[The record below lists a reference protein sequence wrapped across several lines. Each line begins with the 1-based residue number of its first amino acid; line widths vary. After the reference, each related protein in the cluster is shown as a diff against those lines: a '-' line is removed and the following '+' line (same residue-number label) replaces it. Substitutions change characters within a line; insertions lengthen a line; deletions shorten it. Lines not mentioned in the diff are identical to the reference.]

1 IDVRIRNLGPDPL
14 ADGAPIRVLIGTA
27 EGLGRVH
34 LADDRDAL
42 APGAFA
48 FAQLR
53 LDTEVPA
60 LPGDRF
66 VIRRPSPEQ
75 TLGGGEVIDPWAP
88 RMKRRDVERARR
100 QLERLARGD
109 ATVFLE
115 RAG

>member
-1 IDVRIRNLGPDPL
+1 
-14 ADGAPIRVLIGTA
+14 
-27 EGLGRVH
+27 
-34 LADDRDAL
+34 
-42 APGAFA
+42 
-48 FAQLR
+48 
-53 LDTEVPA
+53 A

-115 RAG
+115 RAGEAGLTPSEWSFRASDATKGVAVGDRVLAPTLVARLEGALLSAVDSFHRESPLQLGAN